1 MQSTTG
7 EAGMA
12 ECPVCGKEIDERA
25 ARATTGFTAH
35 GAAETDPTKGT
46 RQFHDGK
53 WYYFDS
59 LECRSKFLAHPD
71 SYSRAS

>member
-1 MQSTTG
+1 
-7 EAGMA
+7 MA
-12 ECPVCGKEIDERA
+12 QCPVCSTDVDEKA

-35 GAAETDPTKGT
+35 GAAEMDPKKGT

-71 SYSRAS
+71 TYAAGAAAAGKR

>member
-1 MQSTTG
+1 VD
-7 EAGMA
+7 EA
-12 ECPVCGKEIDERA
+12 A

-35 GAAETDPTKGT
+35 GASETDPTKGT

-59 LECRSKFLAHPD
+59 LECRSKFLTSPET
-71 SYSRAS
+71 YVRAS